1 MLSELIDF
9 TTELFPSIN
18 PYTKDKVK
26 LAIRQFEVN
35 GDGKNITK
43 NIDYCTNQPFD
54 YLTQGDIISNMP
66 FVRYNSKTGEKG
78 LLVTEGILLSNTCDA
93 ERDPALVFAPLI
105 ELNNFTNTQQ
115 EQIKKNESYRLFYLP
130 DGNIAN
136 KVVDFSMVN
145 SLPRSMILHGL
156 EKAHMTKINSL
167 NRYGYYLFLVKLT
180 VHFMRPE
187 DTGVQSLRGI
197 V

>member
-9 TTELFPSIN
+9 VTELFPSIN

-26 LAIRQFEVN
+26 SAIRQFEISS
-35 GDGKNITK
+35 GGKTPSR
-43 NIDYCTNQPFD
+43 NIDYLTNQPFD
-54 YLTQGDIISNMP
+54 YLTQGDIISNLP
-66 FVRYNSKTGEKG
+66 FVRYNSKTGVRG

-93 ERDPALVFAPLI
+93 VRDPALVFAPLI
-105 ELNNFTNTQQ
+105 ELSNFTNEQQ
-115 EQIKKNESYRLFYLP
+115 EQIKKNEIYRLLYLP
-130 DGNIAN
+130 DGKISN
-136 KVVDFSMVN
+136 KVIDFSMVN
-145 SLPRSMILHGL
+145 SLPRVMIVEGL
-156 EKAHMTKINSL
+156 KKAYMTKNSSL

-187 DTGVQSLRGI
+187 DAEAQISRGI